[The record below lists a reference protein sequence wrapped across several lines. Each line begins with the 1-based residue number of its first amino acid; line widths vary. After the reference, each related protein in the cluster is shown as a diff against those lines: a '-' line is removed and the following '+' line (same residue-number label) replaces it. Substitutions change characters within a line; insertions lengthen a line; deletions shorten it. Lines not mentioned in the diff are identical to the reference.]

1 MNEIKCPGCG
11 EAFKIDDSS
20 YLKILEQVH
29 NQEFDKQVKLLEEN
43 TEGKLQA
50 KIDEFKKD
58 HEKEIE
64 NLQENIKLRDTTIE
78 RLHSLKAQ
86 LSTKMVGETLE
97 QHCEIEFN
105 KLRST
110 AFPNAYFEK
119 DTDSSTGSQGD
130 YIFKDSDQYG
140 TEIVSIMFEMK
151 NESDTT
157 ATKKK
162 NEDFF
167 KELDKDRTEKNCE
180 YAVLVTLL
188 EADNEYYNS
197 GIVDVFH
204 KYPKM
209 YVVRPQ
215 FFIPIITLLRNASTK
230 ALEVKNQLALIREKN
245 VDVTKFEEALE
256 NFKTGFDKNVATAKS
271 KYQDA
276 IDQIDKSIKNL
287 ERTKKALESSE
298 RQFRLA
304 NDKAQDLTIKRL
316 TKDSPSLLK
325 EFDKV
330 KSMK

>member
-11 EAFKIDDSS
+11 EKFKIDDSS

-29 NQEFDKQVKLLEEN
+29 NQEFEKQVKLFEEN
-43 TEGKLQA
+43 SLGKLQT

-64 NLQENIKLRDTTIE
+64 NLQEDIKLRDTTIE

-130 YIFKDSDQYG
+130 YIFRDSDQNG

-151 NESDTT
+151 NESNTT

-209 YVVRPQ
+209 YVIRPQ

-230 ALEVKNQLALIREKN
+230 ALEVKNQLAVIREKN
-245 VDVTKFEEALE
+245 VDVTKFE
-256 NFKTGFDKNVATAKS
+256 
-271 KYQDA
+271 
-276 IDQIDKSIKNL
+276 
-287 ERTKKALESSE
+287 
-298 RQFRLA
+298 RL
-304 NDKAQDLTIKRL
+304 
-316 TKDSPSLLK
+316 
-325 EFDKV
+325 
-330 KSMK
+330 

>member
-11 EAFKIDDSS
+11 ESFKIDDSS

-29 NQEFDKQVKLLEEN
+29 NQEFEKRVKLLEEN
-43 TEGKLQA
+43 TQGKLQT

-64 NLQENIKLRDTTIE
+64 NLQEDIKLRDTTIE

-130 YIFKDSDQYG
+130 YIFRDSDQNG

-151 NESDTT
+151 NESNTT

-209 YVVRPQ
+209 YVIRPQ

-230 ALEVKNQLALIREKN
+230 ALEVKNQLAVIREKN

-256 NFKTGFDKNVATAKS
+256 NFRAGFDKNVATAKN

-287 ERTKKALESSE
+287 ENTKKALESSE

-316 TKDSPSLLK
+316 TKDSPSLAE
-325 EFDKV
+325 EFDQT
-330 KSMK
+330 KSIK

>member
-11 EAFKIDDSS
+11 EKFKIDDSS

-29 NQEFDKQVKLLEEN
+29 NQEFEKQVKLLEEN
-43 TEGKLQA
+43 TQGKLQT

-64 NLQENIKLRDTTIE
+64 NLQQDIKLRDTTIE

-130 YIFKDSDQYG
+130 YIFRDTDQNG

-151 NESDTT
+151 NESNTT

-209 YVVRPQ
+209 YVIRPQ

-230 ALEVKNQLALIREKN
+230 ALEVKNQLAVIREKN

-256 NFKTGFDKNVATAKS
+256 NFKTGFDKNVATAKN

-287 ERTKKALESSE
+287 ENTKKALESSE

-316 TKDSPSLLK
+316 TKESPTLAA
-325 EFDKV
+325 EFGGS
-330 KSMK
+330 KSK

>member
-1 MNEIKCPGCG
+1 MNEIKCPKCG
-11 EAFKIDDSS
+11 EEINIDDSS
-20 YLKILEQVH
+20 YLKIVKQVH
-29 NQEFDKQVKLLEEN
+29 DQEFEKQLQLFKEN
-43 TEGKLQA
+43 KLQEKVNEA
-50 KIDEFKKD
+50 KGDYERK
-58 HEKEIE
+58 
-64 NLQENIKLRDTTIE
+64 IE
-78 RLHSLKAQ
+78 RLEEDNKLKDETIDRLHNLKAK

-130 YIFKDSDQYG
+130 YIFRDTDENG

-157 ATKKK
+157 QTKKK

-167 KELDKDRTEKNCE
+167 KELDKDRNEKNCE

-188 EADNEYYNS
+188 ESDNEYYNS

-204 KYPKM
+204 KYQKM

-230 ALEVKNQLALIREKN
+230 ALEVKNQLAVIREKN

-256 NFKTGFDKNVATAKS
+256 NFKTGFDKNVTTAKS

-287 ERTKKALESSE
+287 ENTKKALESSE

-316 TKDSPSLLK
+316 TKESPTLAA
-325 EFDKV
+325 EFDGS
-330 KSMK
+330 KSN